1 MIEWMLS
8 RLSDLLDF
16 HVCIERCDLL
26 ALKWVGQRYTWCN
39 KHTDGTRAYSNIDKA
54 FSNLARVDLFGAF
67 PEHRMA
73 EDISN
78 HSPIYVQM
86 TTHEEKRFGKFKFF

>member
-1 MIEWMLS
+1 MICLIFM
-8 RLSDLLDF
+8 
-16 HVCIERCDLL
+16 CIERCDLP
-26 ALKWVGQRYTWCN
+26 ALKWVGQRYTRCN
-39 KHTDGTRAYSNIDKA
+39 KHTDGTRAYSDINKA
-54 FSNLARVDLFGAF
+54 FSNLARVDVFGAF
-67 PEHRMA
+67 PEHCMA